1 MFFAPLVFFAK
12 EHIKP
17 TNFPL
22 NYALFLSPKVKKKE
36 KKERKKERKDRK
48 NVRNTKAITR

>member
-22 NYALFLSPKVKKKE
+22 NYALFLSLKVK
-36 KKERKKERKDRK
+36 KKERKKEKTERM
-48 NVRNTKAITR
+48 